1 MARFVNS
8 IGAIAGKVGNLV
20 FTRNRYG
27 EVLRRR
33 GVPVNT
39 RTAAQRLSRGNLSG
53 AAAYWRGVI
62 APAGNDVAWNAFAA
76 NFPLHQGKGTKQ
88 AVTVTGEAFSVAIN
102 ALRARLGLAP
112 LSAPPDT
119 WGTEQPT
126 SVTAAA
132 VGTTSIIISAVGG
145 VTLDA
150 SHALMVKA
158 TGPLSAG
165 ISFIGKSKYRYIKA
179 YTSPTFPLD
188 ITNDYNA
195 VYGGVPYKKSMVGLS
210 VQVVKVKTYLG
221 VAPAPDGPGTACPGQ
236 PVFAKMIC
244 S

>member
-20 FTRNRYG
+20 FTRGRYG

-33 GVPVNT
+33 AVPVNT
-39 RTAAQRLSRGNLSG
+39 KSAAQRLSRGNMAG
-53 AAAYWRGVI
+53 AAAYWRQKI

-88 AVTVTGEAFSVAIN
+88 AITVTGEAFSVAIN
-102 ALRARLGLAP
+102 ALRARMGLA
-112 LSAPPDT
+112 AIIGPPDT
-119 WGTEQPT
+119 WGTDQPV
-126 SVTAAA
+126 SVTAAGI
-132 VGTTSIIISAVGG
+132 GTTSIIITAIGG

-150 SHALMVKA
+150 THAVMVKA

-165 ISFIGKSKYRYIKA
+165 VSFIGKSKYRVVKIVP
-179 YTSPTFPLD
+179 PTAALPID
-188 ITNDYNA
+188 ITNEYNA
-195 VYGGVPYKKSMVGLS
+195 VYGGVPHKNAAVGLS
-210 VQVVKVKTYLG
+210 VQVVKVLTSTG
-221 VAPAPDGPGTACPGQ
+221 VGAPATACPGQ
-236 PVFAKMIC
+236 PVFIKMVM